1 MERPHSLEYDDEL
14 KPSRFRHCPALWLAL
29 PILLGESL
37 NSFYPV
43 PVFILL
49 TLSLFFLC
57 WLWIKIRNAQQSQI
71 ALVVVGI
78 LLGAAW
84 HQVKLPPQNFIQVE
98 EKLTELSIAIEHAN
112 TNREG
117 SGWTGLGMITD
128 KGDFF
133 RRRIAM
139 SVKGGTPAQGCELKM
154 SGWISAIDEN
164 PQGYDAWVKSQGATL
179 KLGNGKI
186 IGLLER
192 PTDFAVWCQ
201 RTQIKLERWLSTLP
215 WEDADGGA
223 LLSATLLGRTA
234 LLPPDA
240 KVAFTQTGTLHL
252 FAISGL
258 HIAGMAAGMLW
269 FIRKLHLP
277 EKPLGVIILSLLWL
291 YVEVTGVSPS
301 STRAWIMATFI
312 WVGQV
317 SERSTSTLQSLALAC
332 AFTLILQPE
341 AINDPGFQLSY
352 VAVVA
357 IILVG
362 APAAQILNQP
372 TTEEKLI
379 PAKSQTWSQRG
390 RWKMRKF
397 LISGL
402 CISAAATI
410 AGLPLTLTY
419 FQNASLGGIIVNLI
433 LVPLSEI
440 PLVCGM
446 ISLFFYPWEK
456 LLSLAQWIN
465 GAGVIILNIMTAI
478 AELFARIPG
487 LNLQGS
493 PRWPASGPLCALILI
508 GCFLVQ
514 AESKSVIKLFGVP
527 ALIVVS
533 WIILFIN

>member
-1 MERPHSLEYDDEL
+1 
-14 KPSRFRHCPALWLAL
+14 
-29 PILLGESL
+29 
-37 NSFYPV
+37 
-43 PVFILL
+43 
-49 TLSLFFLC
+49 
-57 WLWIKIRNAQQSQI
+57 
-71 ALVVVGI
+71 
-78 LLGAAW
+78 
-84 HQVKLPPQNFIQVE
+84 
-98 EKLTELSIAIEHAN
+98 
-112 TNREG
+112 
-117 SGWTGLGMITD
+117 
-128 KGDFF
+128 
-133 RRRIAM
+133 
-139 SVKGGTPAQGCELKM
+139 
-154 SGWISAIDEN
+154 
-164 PQGYDAWVKSQGATL
+164 
-179 KLGNGKI
+179 
-186 IGLLER
+186 
-192 PTDFAVWCQ
+192 
-201 RTQIKLERWLSTLP
+201 
-215 WEDADGGA
+215 
-223 LLSATLLGRTA
+223 
-234 LLPPDA
+234 
-240 KVAFTQTGTLHL
+240 
-252 FAISGL
+252 
-258 HIAGMAAGMLW
+258 
-269 FIRKLHLP
+269 
-277 EKPLGVIILSLLWL
+277 
-291 YVEVTGVSPS
+291 
-301 STRAWIMATFI
+301 MATFI

-456 LLSLAQWIN
+456 LLPLAQWIN

-478 AELFARIPG
+478 AEFFARIPG

-493 PRWPASGPLCALILI
+493 PRWPASGPFCALILI

-514 AESKSVIKLFGVP
+514 AESKSGVKLFGVP

-533 WIILFIN
+533 WIILFVI

>member
-1 MERPHSLEYDDEL
+1 
-14 KPSRFRHCPALWLAL
+14 LAL

-49 TLSLFFLC
+49 VLSLFFLG
-57 WLWIKIRNAQQSQI
+57 WLWIKIRSAQQSQI
-71 ALVVVGI
+71 ALVAVGI

-112 TNREG
+112 TNRAG
-117 SGWTGLGMITD
+117 SGWSGLGIITD
-128 KGDFF
+128 KGEFF
-133 RRRIAM
+133 RRRVAL

-186 IGLLER
+186 IGLLEK

-234 LLPPDA
+234 LLPPEA

-379 PAKSQTWSQRG
+379 PAQSQTWSQRA

-410 AGLPLTLTY
+410 AGLPLTVTY
-419 FQNASLGGIIVNLI
+419 FQNASLSGIVVNLI

-456 LLSLAQWIN
+456 LLPLAQWIN

-478 AELFARIPG
+478 AEFFARIPG
-487 LNLQGS
+487 LNLQGN
-493 PRWPASGPLCALILI
+493 PTWPASGPLCALILI
-508 GCFLVQ
+508 GCFLMQ
-514 AESKSVIKLFGVP
+514 AESKSVIKLFGIP
-527 ALIVVS
+527 ALIVGS
-533 WIILFIN
+533 WIILFII